1 MTTAARDLYL
11 LVAVIGL
18 APAVAEAG
26 MPFLAQS
33 AFVALGGMG
42 TLQLERAGL
51 PIGAAGLLSIVGGAI
66 GGYAVGLLVA
76 RADTAHTALATWGLA
91 WVVYTAL
98 VAFPVLSGGDEGLT
112 RPAPDHVET
121 VLGRLTLTSGVHA
134 AVALALCA
142 LALWGTARLRAGPA
156 GLDLAAAREDPEL
169 AAALGTPLARRRAA
183 ALAVSGACG
192 AAAGG
197 GIAVLLGVA
206 APADVSPLL
215 ALQLF
220 AAAIVGGR
228 SPWLGP
234 LLGFAVIWAITP
246 LADALSGPLGVA
258 STGLVTAALLV
269 AAIALRPLTQRL
281 APRAAPPGSP
291 PATAPPPP
299 PASPATLTARDVA
312 VSLGGQEI
320 LRGVGLDVR
329 GGEVHALI
337 GPNGSGKTTLLRILA
352 GALAP
357 DRGTVALDGRDL
369 TAGGQRARVRAG
381 VVRTFQELAGFAGLV
396 PYRQMRLA
404 VQGGAP
410 APGAALADFAGLPA
424 AVERETAQDGR
435 AWAALEL
442 AELTGAAHAEPA
454 TLSTG
459 ARRLVQLACAAAT
472 GARVLALDE
481 PAAGMGP
488 GERETLLRTLRRLAE
503 SGRAVLV
510 VEHDLRLVARA
521 ADRVTVL
528 DDGRVIARGTPA
540 EVIADPA
547 VRRAY
552 LGTD

>member
-1 MTTAARDLYL
+1 
-11 LVAVIGL
+11 
-18 APAVAEAG
+18 
-26 MPFLAQS
+26 
-33 AFVALGGMG
+33 
-42 TLQLERAGL
+42 
-51 PIGAAGLLSIVGGAI
+51 
-66 GGYAVGLLVA
+66 
-76 RADTAHTALATWGLA
+76 
-91 WVVYTAL
+91 
-98 VAFPVLSGGDEGLT
+98 
-112 RPAPDHVET
+112 
-121 VLGRLTLTSGVHA
+121 
-134 AVALALCA
+134 
-142 LALWGTARLRAGPA
+142 
-156 GLDLAAAREDPEL
+156 
-169 AAALGTPLARRRAA
+169 
-183 ALAVSGACG
+183 
-192 AAAGG
+192 
-197 GIAVLLGVA
+197 
-206 APADVSPLL
+206 
-215 ALQLF
+215 
-220 AAAIVGGR
+220 
-228 SPWLGP
+228 
-234 LLGFAVIWAITP
+234 
-246 LADALSGPLGVA
+246 VA

-281 APRAAPPGSP
+281 APRPDAPGSP
-291 PATAPPPP
+291 PAAAPPAT
-299 PASPATLTARDVA
+299 ASPATLTARDIA

-369 TAGGQRARVRAG
+369 TAGGQRAHVRVG
-381 VVRTFQELAGFAGLV
+381 VVRTFQELAGFAGLI

-410 APGAALADFAGLPA
+410 PPGAALADFAGLPA
-424 AVERETAQDGR
+424 AAERDTAQDGR

-442 AELTGAAHAEPA
+442 AELTGAAHSPPEA
-454 TLSTG
+454 LSTG
-459 ARRLVQLACAAAT
+459 RRRLVQLACAAAT

-488 GERETLLRTLRRLAE
+488 SERETLLRTLRRLAE
-503 SGRAVLV
+503 GGRAVLV

-540 EVIADPA
+540 EVVADPA

>member
-1 MTTAARDLYL
+1 VTTAARDLYL

-51 PIGAAGLLSIVGGAI
+51 PIGAAGLLSIVAGTA

-91 WVVYTAL
+91 WLAYTAL

-121 VLGRLTLTSGVHA
+121 LLGRLTLTSGVHA
-134 AVALALCA
+134 AVALALCV

-156 GLDLAAAREDPEL
+156 GLDLAAAREGPEL
-169 AAALGTPLARRRAA
+169 AAALGTPLASRRAA
-183 ALAVSGACG
+183 ALAVAGACG
-192 AAAGG
+192 AAAGA

-220 AAAIVGGR
+220 AAAVVGGR

-281 APRAAPPGSP
+281 RPRGAPPGAPPEATPLLAAAPP
-291 PATAPPPP
+291 
-299 PASPATLTARDVA
+299 TLAARDVA
-312 VSLGGQEI
+312 VALGGQEI
-320 LRGVGLDVR
+320 LRGVGLEVR

-337 GPNGSGKTTLLRILA
+337 GPNGSGKTTLLRVLA

-369 TAGGQRARVRAG
+369 TAGGQRAHVRAG

-410 APGAALADFAGLPA
+410 PSGAALADFAGLPA
-424 AVERETAQDGR
+424 ALERERAQDGR
-435 AWAALEL
+435 AWAALAL
-442 AELTGAAHAEPA
+442 ADLTGAAHAPPDS
-454 TLSTG
+454 LSTG
-459 ARRLVQLACAAAT
+459 QRRLVQLAGAAAT

-540 EVIADPA
+540 EVVADPA